1 MLLQNVNRNFTLT
14 LTAMEQILIGKNI
27 QRWRFF
33 KGKKQETLA
42 KEIGISRVMLSRYE
56 NGRSTV
62 SLEQLGHIAKT
73 LEIKIEDLIN
83 PERESK

>member
-1 MLLQNVNRNFTLT
+1 
-14 LTAMEQILIGKNI
+14 MEQIAIGKNI

-56 NGRSTV
+56 NGRSIV
-62 SLEQLGHIAKT
+62 SLEQLEQIAKY
-73 LEIKIEDLIN
+73 LEVTIEELIN
-83 PERESK
+83 PGKESK